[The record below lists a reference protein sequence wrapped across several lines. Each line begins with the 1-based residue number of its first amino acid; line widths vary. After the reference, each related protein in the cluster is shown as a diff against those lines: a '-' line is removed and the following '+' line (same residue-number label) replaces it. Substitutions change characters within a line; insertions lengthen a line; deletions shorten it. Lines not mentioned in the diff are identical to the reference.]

1 MTTNDMILLDYK
13 AKCYKQFIQAQAEY
27 NAHHKFS
34 DLMKMLDNGI
44 ASNVYTRNEVQYIIS
59 QQDDI
64 AQRILAAQFLNY

>member
-44 ASNVYTRNEVQYIIS
+44 VSNVYTHDEVKHIIS

-64 AQRILAAQFLNY
+64 AQRILTAQFLNY